1 MSQREIAELR
11 RRFRPD
17 RANITA
23 VRGCYFNDKGEILSQ
38 FTQSVNL
45 MLEDEKEKLLG
56 VLKKT
61 LSGTAGK
68 NGVDLSFPTR
78 EVLEGEHHKLL
89 TRLRNSRLED
99 EEAAQSLFEKI
110 GKAVCFDSNYLILLA
125 HDAYDVPF
133 RGKDGAAHEEQ
144 SDQVFSYIVCCV
156 CPVKLS
162 KSALSYHT
170 GEGAFHNSKTE
181 WIVAQPEMGFLFP
194 AFDNRSTNLYGAWYY
209 TRDPA
214 RENSAFVDTV
224 FGQEPPM
231 TSVQQEENFRS
242 VLGTA
247 LEEDCSLAV
256 VQTIHAQ
263 LSDMIQEHKDS
274 KEPEALLISRPEVA
288 HVLKT
293 AGVEPEKVEAF
304 DKAFDG
310 AFGEDVELRPQNLM
324 DTRRFRLSTPQVAI
338 QVDPAHKDLIETRVL
353 GGIPYIMIRA
363 EDGVE
368 VNGVPIHIEE

>member
-1 MSQREIAELR
+1 MNQREIAELR

-45 MLEDEKEKLLG
+45 MLEDEKEKLLA

-61 LSGTAGK
+61 LSGTPGK
-68 NGVDLSFPTR
+68 NGIELSFPTR

-99 EEAAQSLFEKI
+99 EEAAQAVFQKI
-110 GKAVCFDSNYLILLA
+110 SKSVSFDGNYLVLLA

-133 RGKDGAAHEEQ
+133 RGKDGSSQPEQ

-181 WIVAQPEMGFLFP
+181 WIVSQPEIGFLFP

-209 TRDPA
+209 TRDPG
-214 RENSAFVDTV
+214 RENSTFVQEI

-231 TSVQQEENFRS
+231 TSVEQEANFRS
-242 VLGTA
+242 VLGQA
-247 LEEDCSLAV
+247 LEEECSLAV

-274 KEPEALLISRPEVA
+274 KEPEALLLTRPEVA

-293 AGVEPEKVEAF
+293 AGVEPEKMEKFEQAF
-304 DKAFDG
+304 DST
-310 AFGEDVELRPQNLM
+310 FGQDVELRPQNLM
-324 DTRRFRLSTPQVAI
+324 DTRKFRLSTPQVAI
-338 QVDPAHKDLIETRVL
+338 QVDPAHRDLIETRVL
-353 GGIPYIMIRA
+353 GGVPYIVIRA

-368 VNGVPIHIEE
+368 VNGVPVHIEE